1 MQVNLKAMFAGKR
14 EAVELPP
21 WRRGPGRPPKVR
33 NKEEEAEMPD
43 VLLEALQSL
52 PGDPKAY
59 YERIPKAHY
68 ERLRVRRLKRKA
80 DCMDDE
86 TIGQ

>member
-1 MQVNLKAMFAGKR
+1 M
-14 EAVELPP
+14 
-21 WRRGPGRPPKVR
+21 R
-33 NKEEEAEMPD
+33 NKEEEAETPD
-43 VLLEALQSL
+43 PVLEALRSR
-52 PGDPKAY
+52 PGDLEACYESIRKAN
-59 YERIPKAHY
+59 Y